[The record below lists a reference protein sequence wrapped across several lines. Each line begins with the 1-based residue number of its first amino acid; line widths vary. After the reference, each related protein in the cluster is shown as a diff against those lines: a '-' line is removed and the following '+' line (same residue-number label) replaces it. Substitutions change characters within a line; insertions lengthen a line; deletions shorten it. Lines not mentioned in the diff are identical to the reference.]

1 MKKRK
6 GTVLMALGLV
16 LMLMALGLTVYN
28 MRTEMQAGETSAL
41 VVEQLRVQ
49 CAEQRSTATPVP
61 AVTPE
66 VVPEMVTEAT
76 DVPYATQT
84 ALPLV
89 SLAPDYIR
97 FPEMEMPTVEMDGEM
112 YIGTVEIPE
121 LGLVL
126 PVMSEWS
133 YPRLKKAPCRFSGS
147 AYTGDL
153 IVIAH
158 NYVSHFGNLKK
169 LRPGATVR
177 FVDMAGNVFCYEV
190 AETEILKPDQIE
202 ALQGTDYPLTLL
214 TCTLG
219 GETRV
224 TVRCDKVME
233 IPAK

>member
-1 MKKRK
+1 MKMRK
-6 GTVLMALGLV
+6 GTALMALGLV
-16 LMLMALGLTVYN
+16 LMLAALGLTVYN
-28 MRTEMQAGETSAL
+28 MRTEMQAGETSAM
-41 VVEQLRVQ
+41 VAEQLRVQ
-49 CAEQRSTATPVP
+49 RAEQRSTATPVP
-61 AVTPE
+61 AATPE
-66 VVPEMVTEAT
+66 TAAEAT
-76 DVPYATQT
+76 AVPQATQSP
-84 ALPLV
+84 LPLV
-89 SLAPDYIR
+89 SVAPDYIR
-97 FPEMEMPTVEMDGEM
+97 FPDMEMPTVELDGEM

-147 AYTGDL
+147 AYTDDL

-190 AETEILKPDQIE
+190 AETEILQPDQIE

-224 TVRCDKVME
+224 TVRCDKVMD
-233 IPAK
+233 IPAI

>member
-6 GTVLMALGLV
+6 GTVLMALGLA
-16 LMLMALGLTVYN
+16 LMLAALGLAVYN
-28 MRTEMQAGETSAL
+28 MRTEMQAGETSAM

-49 CAEQRSTATPVP
+49 RAEQRSA
-61 AVTPE
+61 AASTPE
-66 VVPEMVTEAT
+66 PEALPQATEA
-76 DVPYATQT
+76 PQATQ
-84 ALPLV
+84 AQLPLATW
-89 SLAPDYIR
+89 APDYIR

-224 TVRCDKVME
+224 TVRCDKVMD
-233 IPAK
+233 IPAT